1 MNNRL
6 KKGGA
11 ALLAAALCI
20 SCAACSGGNSKKSSE
35 YTTIVVGNWPTES
48 SMEEREVYD
57 GYVKKLQEEYPNI
70 IVKGEEYGYSPD
82 TFLPKAAA

>member
-6 KKGGA
+6 NKGGA
-11 ALLAAALCI
+11 ALLATALCI

-48 SMEEREVYD
+48 SMD
-57 GYVKKLQEEYPNI
+57 ANQPAACNGNI
-70 IVKGEEYGYSPD
+70 PQ
-82 TFLPKAAA
+82 